1 MKEYRF
7 IPIDKA
13 NTKNK
18 TRLGKTEGAM
28 FIKGIIIN
36 KIPIKTDRYPAS
48 LLVLFHIISSF
59 KVHIFR
65 TPIIAFC
72 LFLGI

>member
-1 MKEYRF
+1 MKEYIFTLIAKVNIRNIKILSKIEEF
-7 IPIDKA
+7 I
-13 NTKNK
+13 
-18 TRLGKTEGAM
+18 
-28 FIKGIIIN
+28 FIKVIIIN
-36 KIPIKTDRYPAS
+36 KIPIKTDIYPAN
-48 LLVLFHIISSF
+48 LLVLFHMISSF